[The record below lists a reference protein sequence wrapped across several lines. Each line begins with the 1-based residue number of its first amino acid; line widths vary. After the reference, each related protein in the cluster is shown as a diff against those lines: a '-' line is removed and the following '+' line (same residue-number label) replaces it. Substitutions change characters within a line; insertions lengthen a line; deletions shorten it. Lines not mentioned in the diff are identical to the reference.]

1 MSKKNM
7 QTPHFVS
14 GEDVHVDESYM
25 LWIEDIK
32 SRYKKSQIKASVK
45 VNAEL
50 LLFNWQLG
58 RDLVIRKAEERWG
71 VGVVEQ
77 VSLDLKAAFPK
88 SKGFSAR
95 NLWNMKKWYLFYSS
109 EAYAEKLH
117 QLGEKCQG
125 VDSQITTKLHQVGAE
140 IHEETD
146 MNGGETFPLPFSF
159 VPWRHHVDIITKCK
173 DIDEALFYVRKTIEE
188 GWSRQALDN
197 CPHVKLY
204 KSQGGAIS
212 NFVDYLSPGQ
222 SRLAQE
228 ITKDSYDFGFIALP
242 EEYEEAELEI
252 ELEKNITRFLLEL
265 GNGFAFL
272 GRQKELIVA
281 GKTRRIDMLFY
292 HTRLHC
298 YIVCELKAKSF
309 EPEFAGKLNF
319 YVNAV
324 DELLKTEQD
333 NPTIG
338 LLICKDRNQTEVKW
352 AFKGIQ
358 TPMGVASYD
367 NVRIREIR
375 DTLPTEEEMSKRLQ
389 WMSEKNNE
397 NSDNSDV

>member
-58 RDLVIRKAEERWG
+58 RDLVIRKAEKRWG

-197 CPHVKLY
+197 CLHAKLY

>member
-25 LWIEDIK
+25 LWIEEIK

-125 VDSQITTKLHQVGAE
+125 IDNQITTKLHQVGAE

-188 GWSRQALDN
+188 GWSRQTLDN
-197 CPHVKLY
+197 CLHAKLY

-212 NFVDYLSPGQ
+212 NFVDYLSPEQ

-397 NSDNSDV
+397 NSDNSDA

>member
-1 MSKKNM
+1 
-7 QTPHFVS
+7 
-14 GEDVHVDESYM
+14 
-25 LWIEDIK
+25 
-32 SRYKKSQIKASVK
+32 
-45 VNAEL
+45 
-50 LLFNWQLG
+50 
-58 RDLVIRKAEERWG
+58 
-71 VGVVEQ
+71 
-77 VSLDLKAAFPK
+77 
-88 SKGFSAR
+88 
-95 NLWNMKKWYLFYSS
+95 
-109 EAYAEKLH
+109 
-117 QLGEKCQG
+117 
-125 VDSQITTKLHQVGAE
+125 
-140 IHEETD
+140 
-146 MNGGETFPLPFSF
+146 
-159 VPWRHHVDIITKCK
+159 
-173 DIDEALFYVRKTIEE
+173 
-188 GWSRQALDN
+188 
-197 CPHVKLY
+197 
-204 KSQGGAIS
+204 
-212 NFVDYLSPGQ
+212 
-222 SRLAQE
+222 
-228 ITKDSYDFGFIALP
+228 
-242 EEYEEAELEI
+242 
-252 ELEKNITRFLLEL
+252 
-265 GNGFAFL
+265 
-272 GRQKELIVA
+272 
-281 GKTRRIDMLFY
+281 MLFY

>member
-1 MSKKNM
+1 MNTKDI

-14 GEDVHVDESYM
+14 SEGVHVDESYM
-25 LWIEDIK
+25 LWIEEIK
-32 SRYKKSQIKASVK
+32 SRYKKTQIKAAIK
-45 VNAEL
+45 VNTEQ

-58 RDLVIRKAEERWG
+58 RDLVVRKAEERWG
-71 VGVVEQ
+71 AGVVEQ
-77 VSLDLKAAFPK
+77 VSLDMKAAFPK
-88 SKGFSAR
+88 SKGFSTT
-95 NLWNMKKWYLFYSS
+95 NLWNMKKWYLFYSQ
-109 EAYAEKLH
+109 EACIEKLH
-117 QLGEKCQG
+117 QLGGELQNI
-125 VDSQITTKLHQVGAE
+125 DYQMSTKLHQVGAE
-140 IHEETD
+140 IHEEAD
-146 MNGGETFPLPFSF
+146 INGGEIFPLPFSF

-173 DIDEALFYVRKTIEE
+173 DVDEALFYIRKTIED
-188 GWSRQALDN
+188 GWSRQTLDN
-197 CPHVKLY
+197 CLHAKLY
-204 KSQGGAIS
+204 NTQGGAIS
-212 NFVDYLSPGQ
+212 NFTDYLTPEQ

-228 ITKDSYDFGFIALP
+228 ITKDSYDFGFISLP
-242 EEYEEAELEI
+242 EEYEESELED

-265 GNGFAFL
+265 GKGFAFL

-324 DELLKTEQD
+324 DELLKDEQD

-338 LLICKDRNQTEVKW
+338 LLICKDKNQTEVKW

-367 NVRIREIR
+367 NVRIKEIR
-375 DTLPTEEEMSKRLQ
+375 DALPTEEEMSKRLQ
-389 WMSEKNNE
+389 LMSEKKQ
-397 NSDNSDV
+397 